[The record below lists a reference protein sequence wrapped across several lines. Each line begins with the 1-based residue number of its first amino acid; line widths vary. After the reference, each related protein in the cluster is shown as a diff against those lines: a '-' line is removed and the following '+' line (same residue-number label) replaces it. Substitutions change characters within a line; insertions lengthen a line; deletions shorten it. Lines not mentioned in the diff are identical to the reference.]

1 MFLSSVLSSLSCVF
15 RSLSLGGLAGP
26 NEAARSCVRVFVS
39 VIRSPGTLRLPVTV
53 PLLFPIL
60 VLTGAG
66 LFCVA
71 LRFLGKRLSLNLWMR
86 VFPFWAKSVL

>member
-1 MFLSSVLSSLSCVF
+1 MCSVFIFAGNYYELACSVFLSSVLSSLSCVF

-53 PLLFPIL
+53 PLLCPNQGVDGCWPVL
-60 VLTGAG
+60 VL
-66 LFCVA
+66 
-71 LRFLGKRLSLNLWMR
+71 R
-86 VFPFWAKSVL
+86 